1 MFWHFG
7 SCLLNRSWSC
17 ILSISVLHSDLN
29 QSSGQPNHKV
39 KMDSKSR
46 ERLKPLFPMVD
57 HTDLASMKLYGRI
70 YVLPVELN
78 TGFGGLFGS
87 CY

>member
-1 MFWHFG
+1 
-7 SCLLNRSWSC
+7 
-17 ILSISVLHSDLN
+17 
-29 QSSGQPNHKV
+29 
-39 KMDSKSR
+39 MDSKSR